1 MRGCLAVRGALLKS
15 YLRTTVI
22 GLGVLLIVN
31 PVQAAA
37 VDSHTSY
44 IGSNSDDYYA
54 NLPAA
59 KVEWSTTMDL
69 PTTSL
74 NVPTDYLMGKGVIA
88 VGDGKVFKLQKGQL
102 LAINVQSGKVVW
114 KYGSKLITPLLY
126 QEGVVYVTSEAGTIY
141 AVNAITGKNKWSS
154 SAKTK
159 GVSQLVIDKD
169 QLFAANGDIQAY
181 NLKDGKLQ
189 WRDHFSES
197 LFEPF
202 MVEGNLVLAQNSVSG
217 AYTYDVLHALDRTTG
232 KELWNSANHSLPIAA
247 GGGTLISQREATLVD
262 LLPLTTLDS
271 LDVKTGK
278 LVKTVE
284 YNPNNQDPKNPVAGS
299 GYMISGGKAWNIGDR
314 IYIAGEKGVFGY
326 PMNVDPAT
334 VTRDNYSYASI
345 GLNLEYA
352 AGPYDGRIL
361 FSKGQSIYGV
371 KMADKSVIQY
381 GGISNPIARFDLLGH
396 GMYVAQTDGKLI
408 AIDLITAKPIVQLKT
423 SERVFGPTLLENGMI
438 IVQSKGK
445 LTAFKEPQALKMK

>member
-1 MRGCLAVRGALLKS
+1 MVRGTLLKS
-15 YLRTTVI
+15 YLRTAVI
-22 GLGVLLIVN
+22 GLGVLLMVN
-31 PVQAAA
+31 PVQAAS

-44 IGSNSDDYYA
+44 IGSNVDDYYA

-69 PTTSL
+69 PAL
-74 NVPTDYLMGKGVIA
+74 ENVPTDYLMSNKGVVA
-88 VGDGKVFKLQKGQL
+88 VGAGKAFILQKGQL
-102 LAINVQSGKVVW
+102 LAINVQTGKVAW
-114 KYGSKLITPLLY
+114 KYGSKLKTPLFY
-126 QEGVVYVTSEAGTIY
+126 QEGVTYVTSEAGTIY
-141 AVNAITGKNKWSS
+141 AVNAANGKNKWSS
-154 SAKTK
+154 SGNSK

-189 WRDHFSES
+189 WRDNFSEM

-217 AYTYDVLHALDRTTG
+217 AYTYDILHAFDRTTG
-232 KELWNSANHSLPIAA
+232 KELWNNRDYYLPIAEINS
-247 GGGTLISQREATLVD
+247 TIVVQQKATLFD
-262 LLPLTTLDS
+262 AYPLPTLDS

-278 LVKTVE
+278 VVKTVE
-284 YNPNNQDPKNPVAGS
+284 YNPANIYPNDPEAFKGGS
-299 GYMISGGKAWNIGDR
+299 AWSDSER
-314 IYIAGEKGVFGY
+314 IYITGENGVYSY
-326 PMNVDPAT
+326 PVNVDPAT

-345 GLNLEYA
+345 GANLEYA

-371 KMADKSVIQY
+371 KMANKSAVQY
-381 GGISNPIARFDLLGH
+381 SGISNPIARFDLLGH

-408 AIDLITAKPIVQLKT
+408 AIDLISAKPIVQLKT
-423 SERVFGPTLLENGMI
+423 SDRVFGPTLLESGMI